1 MFEKIHYT
9 FYDWMFEYYGKLGKH
24 YFKKAEE
31 IRASKTNELRGLM
44 YEQKAW
50 KCIEKREDILTI
62 MYALKGLI

>member
-1 MFEKIHYT
+1 MFTKIHYT
-9 FYDWMFEYYGKLGKH
+9 FYDLLFEYYGKLGKH

-31 IRASKTNELRGLM
+31 IRKSKINELKALK

-50 KCIEKREDILTI
+50 KLIEKREDILTI